1 MDSSIF
7 GISIETFG
15 ILCGFAA
22 AFSQALN
29 YTFSK
34 DCQEKYSL
42 HGFRQLV
49 AVHVF
54 MFILSLIPFAFMGF
68 YKYLSLELLWYET
81 LVIAPYLCAQYIMI
95 KVFDANDASIVSP
108 LMTMKIP
115 ILALI
120 SIIFMGKEFGVLQV
134 FSIFIIIGLGL
145 YFSSLSG
152 RARPLLLLVIAFAC
166 LLFCL
171 SDIAMTSLTYKIGL
185 PRFEAVRVGAVYEY
199 LFCGFLAVPFMYK
212 AKITL
217 KSAWHA
223 KWVAITWYFC
233 TLTFIVTFNVNGVVE
248 GNIIQTLRSV
258 IGVLIAYIFY
268 RKYIKD
274 RNTFRKKLFIT
285 AGMFAAV
292 TLYYA

>member
-1 MDSSIF
+1 MNSEIF
-7 GISIETFG
+7 GISLETFG
-15 ILCGFAA
+15 LICGFLAA
-22 AFSQALN
+22 LSQALN

-34 DCQEKYSL
+34 DCQEKFNL
-42 HGFRQLV
+42 HGFRQLI

-54 MFILSLIPFAFMGF
+54 MFILSFIPFAFFGF
-68 YKYLSLELLWYET
+68 YKYLSLQLLWYET
-81 LVIAPYLCAQYIMI
+81 LVIAPYLAAQYIMI
-95 KVFDANDASIVSP
+95 KVFDANDASVVSP

-115 ILALI
+115 ILAMI
-120 SIIFMGKEFGVLQV
+120 SIIFMGKEFGVLQ
-134 FSIFIIIGLGL
+134 FCAIAMIICLGL

-166 LLFCL
+166 LMFCL
-171 SDIAMTSLTYKIGL
+171 SDIAMTSLTHKLGL
-185 PRFEAVRVGAVYEY
+185 PRLEAVRVGAVYEY
-199 LFCGFLAVPFMYK
+199 LFCGVLALPFMYK
-212 AKITL
+212 TKVTL
-217 KSAWHA
+217 KSAYHA

-292 TLYYA
+292 GLYYY